1 MIPENTVEVK
11 ELQTAK
17 QIMRIIDALEEYD
30 DVQQVISNYEIA
42 DEIAEQLD

>member
-1 MIPENTVEVK
+1 
-11 ELQTAK
+11 
-17 QIMRIIDALEEYD
+17 MRIVDALEEYD